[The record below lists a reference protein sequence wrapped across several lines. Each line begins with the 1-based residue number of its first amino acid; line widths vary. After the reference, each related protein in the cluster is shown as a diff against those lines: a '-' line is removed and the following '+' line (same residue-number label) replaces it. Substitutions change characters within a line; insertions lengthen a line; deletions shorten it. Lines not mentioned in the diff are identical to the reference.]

1 MNTVIYARYSAGP
14 RQTDQSIEGQLRVCT
29 DFCKQRGLTVIDT
42 YCDRHISGRTDERPE
57 FQRLIAD
64 AKRKKFEAV
73 VVYKTDRFARNKY
86 DSAVYKRELKRIG
99 IQIFYAAEAIPD
111 GPEGIILESLMEGL
125 AEYYSA
131 ELAQKIKRGMHESAL
146 KCQSTGS
153 GRPLGY
159 RVDEQKH
166 FQIDPESAQTVQT
179 IFEQYIK
186 GESNAAICELLNSRG
201 LRTAQGKPFN
211 KNSINRII
219 KNRKYIGEYRYHD
232 IVVEG
237 GMPAIISKD
246 TFNLAQAE
254 MERRRTRKAPK
265 SPKAEYLL
273 AGRLFCGHC
282 KGPMQGVSGTGKSGN
297 KWYYYYCG
305 NTRGKNKTCDKKQ
318 VSRDRLERAVVDFTV
333 RYILQEDVLE
343 ELARKVHAAQE
354 RQNDTAS
361 EVAFYEK
368 KLADNKKSI
377 ANVLRA
383 IESGAATQ
391 TLPARLQEL
400 ENEQA
405 VILGELSFLKGKH
418 LAFTEDQILFALM
431 KHLEPYPGESEQDYR
446 RRIISDFVSEVY
458 LYDDRLLIYFNISS
472 EDGKLK
478 SADLSNIEG
487 GEFDEGLVSST
498 KMKTVRKGGFHFAVG
513 LRESKF
519 IPPCGGNPFRSTKN
533 KPPARVA
540 LFLLRPANAMPHCA
554 SCCALPRAVVYCT
567 YLSPHRLHKGGLPV
581 STMLERRYRR
591 QHLNCVRH
599 ITLDPKGRGVVRIHM
614 IPPREDAE
622 NAPFLLLLN
631 GSKLVPLNL
640 SWAILLSCFMD
651 RLEPF
656 AGLEIT
662 ESDWN
667 AMAAGAV
674 ARTHKVYPFTSKER
688 LAEDLQ
694 IMIESLVAIARG
706 QEPEAEVAPLTLGEY
721 APEMT
726 APHRMDLMVSAMTRD
741 GAWHCNQKCLHCYAA
756 GQPLSDTPELTT
768 AQWKEVLDRLR
779 AANIPQVTF
788 TGGEPTL
795 RADLVELVDA
805 AQWFVTRL
813 NTNGRLLTPALC
825 QKLYDAS
832 LDSVQV
838 TLYSHDKDIHNALVG
853 ADGFDDTVAGIRAAV
868 AAGLSVSVNT
878 PLCSL
883 NTAYDEMLR
892 FVHGLGVRYVTCSGL
907 IPSGGAVGDESRA
920 TALTEQ
926 QLTDVL
932 TKAVAV
938 AEELE
943 MEMDFTSPGWLKEET
958 LRALGLT
965 LVPSCGAC
973 LSNMAVAPDGG
984 VIPCQSWLSSQPLGN
999 ILADD
1004 WDKIWQSERCAAIR
1018 AKSAKME
1025 QLCQLRESNREE
1037 GTLC

>member
-86 DSAVYKRELKRIG
+86 DSAVYKRELKRNG

-159 RVDEQKH
+159 RVDGQKH

-343 ELARKVHAAQE
+343 KLARKVHAAQE

-361 EVAFYEK
+361 EIAFYEK

-405 VILGELSFLKGKH
+405 VILGEISFLKGKR

-487 GEFDEGLVSST
+487 GEFDEGLVSSRRRISPRRASFRAVSRRSLRSFSWYQT
-498 KMKTVRKGGFHFAVG
+498 EKFPWTSSGPVRFRASVWSVQASRKALSWDTRRKPRSSPRRYRAVRVRPASSRWLVG
-513 LRESKF
+513 SSSMGYPSSWQNSRAS
-519 IPPCGGNPFRSTKN
+519 
-533 KPPARVA
+533 PARVCSPP
-540 LFLLRPANAMPHCA
+540 LR
-554 SCCALPRAVVYCT
+554 
-567 YLSPHRLHKGGLPV
+567 
-581 STMLERRYRR
+581 E
-591 QHLNCVRH
+591 
-599 ITLDPKGRGVVRIHM
+599 
-614 IPPREDAE
+614 E
-622 NAPFLLLLN
+622 
-631 GSKLVPLNL
+631 
-640 SWAILLSCFMD
+640 
-651 RLEPF
+651 
-656 AGLEIT
+656 
-662 ESDWN
+662 
-667 AMAAGAV
+667 
-674 ARTHKVYPFTSKER
+674 
-688 LAEDLQ
+688 
-694 IMIESLVAIARG
+694 
-706 QEPEAEVAPLTLGEY
+706 
-721 APEMT
+721 
-726 APHRMDLMVSAMTRD
+726 
-741 GAWHCNQKCLHCYAA
+741 
-756 GQPLSDTPELTT
+756 
-768 AQWKEVLDRLR
+768 
-779 AANIPQVTF
+779 
-788 TGGEPTL
+788 
-795 RADLVELVDA
+795 
-805 AQWFVTRL
+805 
-813 NTNGRLLTPALC
+813 NGRSRMSSSSPRRF
-825 QKLYDAS
+825 S
-832 LDSVQV
+832 SRRSIHSS
-838 TLYSHDKDIHNALVG
+838 SHG
-853 ADGFDDTVAGIRAAV
+853 
-868 AAGLSVSVNT
+868 
-878 PLCSL
+878 
-883 NTAYDEMLR
+883 
-892 FVHGLGVRYVTCSGL
+892 
-907 IPSGGAVGDESRA
+907 IPSSRISRA
-920 TALTEQ
+920 GR
-926 QLTDVL
+926 
-932 TKAVAV
+932 
-938 AEELE
+938 
-943 MEMDFTSPGWLKEET
+943 SG
-958 LRALGLT
+958 
-965 LVPSCGAC
+965 
-973 LSNMAVAPDGG
+973 
-984 VIPCQSWLSSQPLGN
+984 
-999 ILADD
+999 
-1004 WDKIWQSERCAAIR
+1004 
-1018 AKSAKME
+1018 SATRRGK
-1025 QLCQLRESNREE
+1025 
-1037 GTLC
+1037 

>member
-86 DSAVYKRELKRIG
+86 DSAVYKRELKRNG

-159 RVDEQKH
+159 RVDGQKH

-186 GESNAAICELLNSRG
+186 GESNAAICELLNNRG

-265 SPKAEYLL
+265 PPKAEYLL

-333 RYILQEDVLE
+333 RYILQEEVLE

-361 EVAFYEK
+361 EIAFYEK

-405 VILGELSFLKGKH
+405 VILGEISFLKGKR

-498 KMKTVRKGGFHFAVG
+498 K
-513 LRESKF
+513 
-519 IPPCGGNPFRSTKN
+519 N
-533 KPPARVA
+533 KAICQRQMA
-540 LFLLRPANAMPHCA
+540 LFLGFARAARVTPLYSMACRKSSQALSTALPMCCMVRPTQVFMDLCRGETAMPTAAPSTMPAPIPHQNAVFSISLTLLFAQRQYAPCTAKKSESALLKSAIAVIIFLKSDKKRGSLMTTIYLIRHAEADGNLYRRAHGWYDSVITDRGYRQIAALAKRFA
-554 SCCALPRAVVYCT
+554 STRFDAVYSSDRRRTMTTALSVYKT
-567 YLSPHRLHKGGLPV
+567 HGLPLV
-581 STMLERRYRR
+581 TTPRVREIGIGVWEDHPWAELEHTDGEQLERFNTDAAHWHVAGGE
-591 QHLNCVRH
+591 HLPDVRERMIGALREIAEAH
-599 ITLDPKGRGVVRIHM
+599 PNGTAAVFSHGMAIRLTVGTLQGLSLHEIDGTGH
-614 IPPREDAE
+614 AE
-622 NAPFLLLLN
+622 NTAV
-631 GSKLVPLNL
+631 S
-640 SWAILLSCFMD
+640 
-651 RLEPF
+651 RLEYENGAFRVAYRDDASHLENGLQTLKRQAWLKNARGFEGGIYYVPSGAEGHF
-656 AGLEIT
+656 DVCRAGET
-662 ESDWN
+662 V
-667 AMAAGAV
+667 GAV
-674 ARTHKVYPFTSKER
+674 SVDKCENGLATIGEFWLENDVQGLGFGQQLVGQALSYARAHGCER
-688 LAEDLQ
+688 L
-694 IMIESLVAIARG
+694 STGRIAKG
-706 QEPEAEVAPLTLGEY
+706 
-721 APEMT
+721 
-726 APHRMDLMVSAMTRD
+726 
-741 GAWHCNQKCLHCYAA
+741 N
-756 GQPLSDTPELTT
+756 
-768 AQWKEVLDRLR
+768 
-779 AANIPQVTF
+779 
-788 TGGEPTL
+788 
-795 RADLVELVDA
+795 
-805 AQWFVTRL
+805 
-813 NTNGRLLTPALC
+813 
-825 QKLYDAS
+825 
-832 LDSVQV
+832 
-838 TLYSHDKDIHNALVG
+838 
-853 ADGFDDTVAGIRAAV
+853 
-868 AAGLSVSVNT
+868 
-878 PLCSL
+878 
-883 NTAYDEMLR
+883 
-892 FVHGLGVRYVTCSGL
+892 
-907 IPSGGAVGDESRA
+907 
-920 TALTEQ
+920 
-926 QLTDVL
+926 
-932 TKAVAV
+932 
-938 AEELE
+938 
-943 MEMDFTSPGWLKEET
+943 
-958 LRALGLT
+958 ALGLRRAREWGFT
-965 LVPSCGAC
+965 QTGEGADWLEFQKNFEYDEESCWKK
-973 LSNMAVAPDGG
+973 LQE
-984 VIPCQSWLSSQPLGN
+984 VIE
-999 ILADD
+999 
-1004 WDKIWQSERCAAIR
+1004 KE
-1018 AKSAKME
+1018 K
-1025 QLCQLRESNREE
+1025 
-1037 GTLC
+1037 

>member
-86 DSAVYKRELKRIG
+86 DSAVYKRELKRNG

-159 RVDEQKH
+159 RVDEQKR

-333 RYILQEDVLE
+333 RYILQEDILE

-361 EVAFYEK
+361 EIAFYEK

-446 RRIISDFVSEVY
+446 RRIISNFVSEVY

-487 GEFDEGLVSST
+487 GEFDEGLV
-498 KMKTVRKGGFHFAVG
+498 
-513 LRESKF
+513 
-519 IPPCGGNPFRSTKN
+519 ISTKN
-533 KPPARVA
+533 KEAHFRVPLYFCWGYFILPSPAMRAVISSMRSSGNGGSHRGLMAMDMSFMGLSSAATRLELSAPQRLQRWMIAHSPPLRTQTATGSMMPPQSAARSPG
-540 LFLLRPANAMPHCA
+540 LMSTCRLERQLEQWLRWSLPA
-554 SCCALPRAVVYCT
+554 SCGVQSRPQTLQV
-567 YLSPHRLHKGGLPV
+567 KV
-581 STMLERRYRR
+581 S
-591 QHLNCVRH
+591 
-599 ITLDPKGRGVVRIHM
+599 
-614 IPPREDAE
+614 
-622 NAPFLLLLN
+622 
-631 GSKLVPLNL
+631 
-640 SWAILLSCFMD
+640 
-651 RLEPF
+651 
-656 AGLEIT
+656 
-662 ESDWN
+662 
-667 AMAAGAV
+667 
-674 ARTHKVYPFTSKER
+674 
-688 LAEDLQ
+688 LQ
-694 IMIESLVAIARG
+694 G
-706 QEPEAEVAPLTLGEY
+706 
-721 APEMT
+721 
-726 APHRMDLMVSAMTRD
+726 
-741 GAWHCNQKCLHCYAA
+741 W
-756 GQPLSDTPELTT
+756 
-768 AQWKEVLDRLR
+768 VL
-779 AANIPQVTF
+779 
-788 TGGEPTL
+788 
-795 RADLVELVDA
+795 
-805 AQWFVTRL
+805 
-813 NTNGRLLTPALC
+813 
-825 QKLYDAS
+825 
-832 LDSVQV
+832 
-838 TLYSHDKDIHNALVG
+838 
-853 ADGFDDTVAGIRAAV
+853 
-868 AAGLSVSVNT
+868 
-878 PLCSL
+878 
-883 NTAYDEMLR
+883 
-892 FVHGLGVRYVTCSGL
+892 
-907 IPSGGAVGDESRA
+907 
-920 TALTEQ
+920 
-926 QLTDVL
+926 
-932 TKAVAV
+932 
-938 AEELE
+938 
-943 MEMDFTSPGWLKEET
+943 
-958 LRALGLT
+958 
-965 LVPSCGAC
+965 
-973 LSNMAVAPDGG
+973 
-984 VIPCQSWLSSQPLGN
+984 
-999 ILADD
+999 
-1004 WDKIWQSERCAAIR
+1004 
-1018 AKSAKME
+1018 
-1025 QLCQLRESNREE
+1025 
-1037 GTLC
+1037 

>member
-86 DSAVYKRELKRIG
+86 DSAVYKRELKRNG

-146 KCQSTGS
+146 KCQSTGN

-159 RVDEQKH
+159 RVDEQKR

-361 EVAFYEK
+361 EIAFYEK

-405 VILGELSFLKGKH
+405 VILGELSFLKGKR

-458 LYDDRLLIYFNISS
+458 LYDNRLLIYFNISS

-487 GEFDEGLVSST
+487 GEFDEGLISST
-498 KMKTVRKGGFHFAVG
+498 ISLAVILVK
-513 LRESKF
+513 LR
-519 IPPCGGNPFRSTKN
+519 
-533 KPPARVA
+533 
-540 LFLLRPANAMPHCA
+540 
-554 SCCALPRAVVYCT
+554 RAFCVDTLMFELDREVYCMKKV
-567 YLSPHRLHKGGLPV
+567 LSVSIKTIIFFVGWAICVSVIPIPDTASAVIWRFWAELIPLLSVIAITLIFWLADQKKIRLHLTGKPVYNIILGGVTGTIWLGASVGILSILGVVQIEGKNQIAMLWLWLLAAFLNTVMQEMLVRGYLYQMIKSNGSIAAAIIVSTGLFTFAHGGAFEAGILPV
-581 STMLERRYRR
+581 LNVITMSLFMTAVLEYTGSLIAPIVI
-591 QHLNCVRH
+591 HFLWN
-599 ITLDPKGRGVVRIHM
+599 GV
-614 IPPREDAE
+614 
-622 NAPFLLLLN
+622 
-631 GSKLVPLNL
+631 G
-640 SWAILLSCFMD
+640 AIILGGVS
-651 RLEPF
+651 
-656 AGLEIT
+656 
-662 ESDWN
+662 
-667 AMAAGAV
+667 
-674 ARTHKVYPFTSKER
+674 
-688 LAEDLQ
+688 LAEDYPHLFDMT
-694 IMIESLVAIARG
+694 IHGNPILSGGSCKIEGSII
-706 QEPEAEVAPLTLGEY
+706 
-721 APEMT
+721 
-726 APHRMDLMVSAMTRD
+726 
-741 GAWHCNQKCLHCYAA
+741 
-756 GQPLSDTPELTT
+756 
-768 AQWKEVLDRLR
+768 VLFMNL
-779 AANIPQVTF
+779 AFLI
-788 TGGEPTL
+788 
-795 RADLVELVDA
+795 
-805 AQWFVTRL
+805 
-813 NTNGRLLTPALC
+813 
-825 QKLYDAS
+825 
-832 LDSVQV
+832 
-838 TLYSHDKDIHNALVG
+838 
-853 ADGFDDTVAGIRAAV
+853 GFV
-868 AAGLSVSVNT
+868 AAKKRK
-878 PLCSL
+878 
-883 NTAYDEMLR
+883 DR
-892 FVHGLGVRYVTCSGL
+892 
-907 IPSGGAVGDESRA
+907 
-920 TALTEQ
+920 
-926 QLTDVL
+926 
-932 TKAVAV
+932 
-938 AEELE
+938 
-943 MEMDFTSPGWLKEET
+943 
-958 LRALGLT
+958 
-965 LVPSCGAC
+965 
-973 LSNMAVAPDGG
+973 
-984 VIPCQSWLSSQPLGN
+984 
-999 ILADD
+999 
-1004 WDKIWQSERCAAIR
+1004 
-1018 AKSAKME
+1018 
-1025 QLCQLRESNREE
+1025 NR
-1037 GTLC
+1037 

>member
-86 DSAVYKRELKRIG
+86 DSAVYKRELKRNG

-159 RVDEQKH
+159 RVDGQKR

-361 EVAFYEK
+361 EIAFYEK

-418 LAFTEDQILFALM
+418 LAFTEDQILFALV

-498 KMKTVRKGGFHFAVG
+498 K
-513 LRESKF
+513 
-519 IPPCGGNPFRSTKN
+519 N
-533 KPPARVA
+533 KAICLWQMA
-540 LFLLRPANAMPHCA
+540 LFLGFARAARVTPLYSMACRKSSQALSTALPMCCMVRPTQVFMDLCRGETAMPTAAPSTMPAPIPHQNAVFSISLTLLFAQRQYAPCA
-554 SCCALPRAVVYCT
+554 AKKSEIALLKSAIAVIIFLKSDKKRGSLMTTIYLIRHAEADGNLYRRAHGWYDSVITDRGYRQIAALAKRFASTRFDAVYSSDRRRT
-567 YLSPHRLHKGGLPV
+567 MTTALSVYKTHGLPLV
-581 STMLERRYRR
+581 TTPRVREIGIGVWEDHPWAELERTDGEQLERFNTDAAHWHVAGGEY
-591 QHLNCVRH
+591 LPDVRERMIGALREIAEAH
-599 ITLDPKGRGVVRIHM
+599 PNGTAAVFSHGMAIRLTVGTLQGLSLHEIDGTGH
-614 IPPREDAE
+614 AE
-622 NAPFLLLLN
+622 NTAVSCLEYEN
-631 GSKLVPLNL
+631 GAFRVAYRDDASHLENGLQTLKRQAWLKNARGFEGGIYYVP
-640 SWAILLSCFMD
+640 SGAEGHFDVC
-651 RLEPF
+651 R
-656 AGLEIT
+656 AGET
-662 ESDWN
+662 V
-667 AMAAGAV
+667 GAV
-674 ARTHKVYPFTSKER
+674 SVDKCENGLAVIGEFWLENDVQGLGFGQQLVGQALSYARAHGCER
-688 LAEDLQ
+688 L
-694 IMIESLVAIARG
+694 STGRIAKSNEHGLRRAREWG
-706 QEPEAEVAPLTLGEY
+706 FTQTGE
-721 APEMT
+721 
-726 APHRMDLMVSAMTRD
+726 
-741 GAWHCNQKCLHCYAA
+741 
-756 GQPLSDTPELTT
+756 
-768 AQWKEVLDRLR
+768 
-779 AANIPQVTF
+779 
-788 TGGEPTL
+788 
-795 RADLVELVDA
+795 
-805 AQWFVTRL
+805 
-813 NTNGRLLTPALC
+813 
-825 QKLYDAS
+825 
-832 LDSVQV
+832 
-838 TLYSHDKDIHNALVG
+838 G
-853 ADGFDDTVAGIRAAV
+853 ADWLEFQK
-868 AAGLSVSVNT
+868 NFE
-878 PLCSL
+878 
-883 NTAYDEMLR
+883 YDE
-892 FVHGLGVRYVTCSGL
+892 
-907 IPSGGAVGDESRA
+907 ESCWKK
-920 TALTEQ
+920 LQE
-926 QLTDVL
+926 VI
-932 TKAVAV
+932 
-938 AEELE
+938 E
-943 MEMDFTSPGWLKEET
+943 KE
-958 LRALGLT
+958 
-965 LVPSCGAC
+965 
-973 LSNMAVAPDGG
+973 
-984 VIPCQSWLSSQPLGN
+984 
-999 ILADD
+999 
-1004 WDKIWQSERCAAIR
+1004 K
-1018 AKSAKME
+1018 
-1025 QLCQLRESNREE
+1025 
-1037 GTLC
+1037 

>member
-86 DSAVYKRELKRIG
+86 DSAVYKRELKRNG

-201 LRTAQGKPFN
+201 LRTAQGKLFN

-343 ELARKVHAAQE
+343 ELARKVHVAQE

-361 EVAFYEK
+361 EIAFYEK

-383 IESGAATQ
+383 IESGASTQ

-405 VILGELSFLKGKH
+405 VILGELSFLKGKR

-487 GEFDEGLVSST
+487 GEFDEGLISST
-498 KMKTVRKGGFHFAVG
+498 KKKAICLWQM
-513 LRESKF
+513 
-519 IPPCGGNPFRSTKN
+519 
-533 KPPARVA
+533 A
-540 LFLLRPANAMPHCA
+540 LFLGFARAARVTLLYSMVCRKSSQALSTALPMCCMVRPTQVFMDLCRGETAMPTAAPSTMPAPIPHQNAVFSISLTLLFAQRQYAPCA
-554 SCCALPRAVVYCT
+554 AKKSEIALLKSAIAVIIFLKSDKKRGSLMTTIYLIRHAEADGNLYRRAHGWYDSVITDRGYRQIAALAKRFASTRFDAVYSSDRRRT
-567 YLSPHRLHKGGLPV
+567 MTTALSVYKTHGLPLV
-581 STMLERRYRR
+581 TTPRVREIGIGVWEDHPWAELERTDGEQLERFNTDAAHWHVAGGEY
-591 QHLNCVRH
+591 LPDVRERMIGALREIAEAH
-599 ITLDPKGRGVVRIHM
+599 PNGTVAVFSHGMAIRLTVGTLQGLSLHEIDGTGH
-614 IPPREDAE
+614 AE
-622 NAPFLLLLN
+622 NTAVSCLEYEDGAFRVAYRDDASHLEN
-631 GSKLVPLNL
+631 GLQTLKRQAWLKNARGFEGGIYYVP
-640 SWAILLSCFMD
+640 SGAEGHFDVC
-651 RLEPF
+651 R
-656 AGLEIT
+656 AGET
-662 ESDWN
+662 V
-667 AMAAGAV
+667 GAV
-674 ARTHKVYPFTSKER
+674 SVDKCENGLAVIGEFWLENDVQGLGFGQQLVGQALSYARAHGCER
-688 LAEDLQ
+688 L
-694 IMIESLVAIARG
+694 STGRIAKG
-706 QEPEAEVAPLTLGEY
+706 
-721 APEMT
+721 
-726 APHRMDLMVSAMTRD
+726 
-741 GAWHCNQKCLHCYAA
+741 N
-756 GQPLSDTPELTT
+756 
-768 AQWKEVLDRLR
+768 
-779 AANIPQVTF
+779 
-788 TGGEPTL
+788 
-795 RADLVELVDA
+795 
-805 AQWFVTRL
+805 
-813 NTNGRLLTPALC
+813 
-825 QKLYDAS
+825 
-832 LDSVQV
+832 
-838 TLYSHDKDIHNALVG
+838 
-853 ADGFDDTVAGIRAAV
+853 
-868 AAGLSVSVNT
+868 
-878 PLCSL
+878 
-883 NTAYDEMLR
+883 
-892 FVHGLGVRYVTCSGL
+892 
-907 IPSGGAVGDESRA
+907 
-920 TALTEQ
+920 
-926 QLTDVL
+926 
-932 TKAVAV
+932 
-938 AEELE
+938 
-943 MEMDFTSPGWLKEET
+943 
-958 LRALGLT
+958 ALGLRRAQEWGFT
-965 LVPSCGAC
+965 QTGEGADWLEFQKNFEYDEESCWKK
-973 LSNMAVAPDGG
+973 LQE
-984 VIPCQSWLSSQPLGN
+984 VIE
-999 ILADD
+999 
-1004 WDKIWQSERCAAIR
+1004 KE
-1018 AKSAKME
+1018 K
-1025 QLCQLRESNREE
+1025 
-1037 GTLC
+1037 

>member
-86 DSAVYKRELKRIG
+86 DSAVYKQELKRNG

-354 RQNDTAS
+354 CQNDTAS
-361 EVAFYEK
+361 EIAFYEK

-498 KMKTVRKGGFHFAVG
+498 TKTKLKAMIQ
-513 LRESKF
+513 LRFFIFLTSKF
-519 IPPCGGNPFRSTKN
+519 VRAIIASNLNNPYMEFWRCGMNR
-533 KPPARVA
+533 
-540 LFLLRPANAMPHCA
+540 
-554 SCCALPRAVVYCT
+554 
-567 YLSPHRLHKGGLPV
+567 
-581 STMLERRYRR
+581 
-591 QHLNCVRH
+591 
-599 ITLDPKGRGVVRIHM
+599 
-614 IPPREDAE
+614 
-622 NAPFLLLLN
+622 
-631 GSKLVPLNL
+631 
-640 SWAILLSCFMD
+640 
-651 RLEPF
+651 
-656 AGLEIT
+656 GLEFVHK
-662 ESDWN
+662 SML
-667 AMAAGAV
+667 AYSAAC
-674 ARTHKVYPFTSKER
+674 RP
-688 LAEDLQ
+688 
-694 IMIESLVAIARG
+694 
-706 QEPEAEVAPLTLGEY
+706 
-721 APEMT
+721 
-726 APHRMDLMVSAMTRD
+726 
-741 GAWHCNQKCLHCYAA
+741 
-756 GQPLSDTPELTT
+756 
-768 AQWKEVLDRLR
+768 
-779 AANIPQVTF
+779 
-788 TGGEPTL
+788 
-795 RADLVELVDA
+795 
-805 AQWFVTRL
+805 
-813 NTNGRLLTPALC
+813 LC
-825 QKLYDAS
+825 QKLKLTQTAFDILMFLANNPCYKTAS
-832 LDSVQV
+832 EIVE
-838 TLYSHDKDIHNALVG
+838 
-853 ADGFDDTVAGIRAAV
+853 IRHIKAN
-868 AAGLSVSVNT
+868 LVSVNVDR
-878 PLCSL
+878 LVREGYL
-883 NTAYDEMLR
+883 LR
-892 FVHGLGVRYVTCSGL
+892 QPVKGDRRKTEL
-907 IPSGGAVGDESRA
+907 IC
-920 TALTEQ
+920 TALAQPVIEQ
-926 QLTDVL
+926 GRTVQDNFMKDLLRGMDEAMQAAFFSAITIIDRNMD
-932 TKAVAV
+932 
-938 AEELE
+938 EL
-943 MEMDFTSPGWLKEET
+943 LKE
-958 LRALGLT
+958 
-965 LVPSCGAC
+965 
-973 LSNMAVAPDGG
+973 M
-984 VIPCQSWLSSQPLGN
+984 
-999 ILADD
+999 
-1004 WDKIWQSERCAAIR
+1004 K
-1018 AKSAKME
+1018 
-1025 QLCQLRESNREE
+1025 
-1037 GTLC
+1037 

>member
-86 DSAVYKRELKRIG
+86 DSAVYKRELKRNG

-159 RVDEQKH
+159 RVDEQKR

-237 GMPAIISKD
+237 GMPAIIPKD

-333 RYILQEDVLE
+333 RYILQEEVLE

-361 EVAFYEK
+361 EIAFYEK

-405 VILGELSFLKGKH
+405 VILGEISFLKGKR

-498 KMKTVRKGGFHFAVG
+498 ISLAVILVK
-513 LRESKF
+513 LR
-519 IPPCGGNPFRSTKN
+519 
-533 KPPARVA
+533 
-540 LFLLRPANAMPHCA
+540 
-554 SCCALPRAVVYCT
+554 RAFCVDTLMFELDREVYCMKKV
-567 YLSPHRLHKGGLPV
+567 LSVSIKTIIFFVGWAICVSVIPIPDTASAVIWRFWAELIPLLSVIAITLIFWLADQKKIRLHLTGKPVYNIILGGVTGTIWLGASVGILSILGVVQIEGKNQIAMLWLWLLAAFLNTVMQEMLVRGYLYQMIKNNGSIAAAIIVSTGLFTFAHGGAFEAGILPV
-581 STMLERRYRR
+581 LNVITMSLFMTAVLEYTGSLIAPIVI
-591 QHLNCVRH
+591 HFLWN
-599 ITLDPKGRGVVRIHM
+599 GV
-614 IPPREDAE
+614 
-622 NAPFLLLLN
+622 
-631 GSKLVPLNL
+631 G
-640 SWAILLSCFMD
+640 AIILGGVS
-651 RLEPF
+651 
-656 AGLEIT
+656 
-662 ESDWN
+662 
-667 AMAAGAV
+667 
-674 ARTHKVYPFTSKER
+674 
-688 LAEDLQ
+688 LAEDYPHLFDMT
-694 IMIESLVAIARG
+694 IHGNPILSGGSCKIEGSII
-706 QEPEAEVAPLTLGEY
+706 
-721 APEMT
+721 
-726 APHRMDLMVSAMTRD
+726 
-741 GAWHCNQKCLHCYAA
+741 
-756 GQPLSDTPELTT
+756 
-768 AQWKEVLDRLR
+768 VLFMNL
-779 AANIPQVTF
+779 AFLI
-788 TGGEPTL
+788 
-795 RADLVELVDA
+795 
-805 AQWFVTRL
+805 
-813 NTNGRLLTPALC
+813 
-825 QKLYDAS
+825 
-832 LDSVQV
+832 
-838 TLYSHDKDIHNALVG
+838 
-853 ADGFDDTVAGIRAAV
+853 GFV
-868 AAGLSVSVNT
+868 AAKKRK
-878 PLCSL
+878 
-883 NTAYDEMLR
+883 DR
-892 FVHGLGVRYVTCSGL
+892 
-907 IPSGGAVGDESRA
+907 
-920 TALTEQ
+920 
-926 QLTDVL
+926 
-932 TKAVAV
+932 
-938 AEELE
+938 
-943 MEMDFTSPGWLKEET
+943 
-958 LRALGLT
+958 
-965 LVPSCGAC
+965 
-973 LSNMAVAPDGG
+973 
-984 VIPCQSWLSSQPLGN
+984 
-999 ILADD
+999 
-1004 WDKIWQSERCAAIR
+1004 
-1018 AKSAKME
+1018 
-1025 QLCQLRESNREE
+1025 NR
-1037 GTLC
+1037 

>member
-86 DSAVYKRELKRIG
+86 DSAVYKRELKRNG

-159 RVDEQKH
+159 RVDEQKR

-333 RYILQEDVLE
+333 RYILQEEVLE

-361 EVAFYEK
+361 EIAFYEK

-405 VILGELSFLKGKH
+405 VILGEISFLKGKR

-498 KMKTVRKGGFHFAVG
+498 ISLAVILVK
-513 LRESKF
+513 LR
-519 IPPCGGNPFRSTKN
+519 
-533 KPPARVA
+533 
-540 LFLLRPANAMPHCA
+540 
-554 SCCALPRAVVYCT
+554 RAFCVDTLMFELDREVYCMKKV
-567 YLSPHRLHKGGLPV
+567 LSVSIKTIIFFVGWAICVSVIPIPDTASAVIWRFWAELIPLLSVIAITLIFWLADQKKIRLHLTGKPVYNIILGGVTGTIWLGASVGILSILGVVQIEGKNQIAMLWLWLLAAFLNTVMQEMLVRGYLYQMIKSNGSIAAAIIVSTGLFTFAHGGAFEAGILPV
-581 STMLERRYRR
+581 LNVITMSLFMTAVLEYTGSLIAPIVI
-591 QHLNCVRH
+591 HFLWN
-599 ITLDPKGRGVVRIHM
+599 GV
-614 IPPREDAE
+614 
-622 NAPFLLLLN
+622 
-631 GSKLVPLNL
+631 G
-640 SWAILLSCFMD
+640 AIILGGVS
-651 RLEPF
+651 
-656 AGLEIT
+656 
-662 ESDWN
+662 
-667 AMAAGAV
+667 
-674 ARTHKVYPFTSKER
+674 
-688 LAEDLQ
+688 LAEDYPHLFDMT
-694 IMIESLVAIARG
+694 IHGNPILSGGSCKIEGSII
-706 QEPEAEVAPLTLGEY
+706 
-721 APEMT
+721 
-726 APHRMDLMVSAMTRD
+726 
-741 GAWHCNQKCLHCYAA
+741 
-756 GQPLSDTPELTT
+756 
-768 AQWKEVLDRLR
+768 VLFMNL
-779 AANIPQVTF
+779 AFLI
-788 TGGEPTL
+788 
-795 RADLVELVDA
+795 
-805 AQWFVTRL
+805 
-813 NTNGRLLTPALC
+813 
-825 QKLYDAS
+825 
-832 LDSVQV
+832 
-838 TLYSHDKDIHNALVG
+838 
-853 ADGFDDTVAGIRAAV
+853 GFV
-868 AAGLSVSVNT
+868 AAKKRK
-878 PLCSL
+878 
-883 NTAYDEMLR
+883 DR
-892 FVHGLGVRYVTCSGL
+892 
-907 IPSGGAVGDESRA
+907 
-920 TALTEQ
+920 
-926 QLTDVL
+926 
-932 TKAVAV
+932 
-938 AEELE
+938 
-943 MEMDFTSPGWLKEET
+943 
-958 LRALGLT
+958 
-965 LVPSCGAC
+965 
-973 LSNMAVAPDGG
+973 
-984 VIPCQSWLSSQPLGN
+984 
-999 ILADD
+999 
-1004 WDKIWQSERCAAIR
+1004 
-1018 AKSAKME
+1018 
-1025 QLCQLRESNREE
+1025 NR
-1037 GTLC
+1037 

>member
-86 DSAVYKRELKRIG
+86 DSAVYKRELKRNG

-333 RYILQEDVLE
+333 RYILQEEVLE

-361 EVAFYEK
+361 EIAFYEK

-405 VILGELSFLKGKH
+405 VILGEISFLKGKR

-498 KMKTVRKGGFHFAVG
+498 ISLAVILVK
-513 LRESKF
+513 LR
-519 IPPCGGNPFRSTKN
+519 
-533 KPPARVA
+533 
-540 LFLLRPANAMPHCA
+540 
-554 SCCALPRAVVYCT
+554 RAFCVDTLMFELDREVYCMKKV
-567 YLSPHRLHKGGLPV
+567 LSVSIKTIIFFVGWAICVSVIPIPDTASAVIWRFWAELIPLLSVIAITLIFWLADQKKIRLHLTGKPVYNIILGGVTGTIWLGASVGILSILGVVQIEGKNQIAMLWLWLLAAFLNTVMQEMLVRGYLYQMIKSNGSIAAAIIVSTGLFTFAHGGAFEAGILPV
-581 STMLERRYRR
+581 LNVITMSLFMTAVLEYTGSLIAPIVI
-591 QHLNCVRH
+591 HFLWN
-599 ITLDPKGRGVVRIHM
+599 GV
-614 IPPREDAE
+614 
-622 NAPFLLLLN
+622 
-631 GSKLVPLNL
+631 G
-640 SWAILLSCFMD
+640 AIILGGVS
-651 RLEPF
+651 
-656 AGLEIT
+656 
-662 ESDWN
+662 
-667 AMAAGAV
+667 
-674 ARTHKVYPFTSKER
+674 
-688 LAEDLQ
+688 LAEDYPHLFDMT
-694 IMIESLVAIARG
+694 IHGNSILSGGSCKIEGSII
-706 QEPEAEVAPLTLGEY
+706 
-721 APEMT
+721 
-726 APHRMDLMVSAMTRD
+726 
-741 GAWHCNQKCLHCYAA
+741 
-756 GQPLSDTPELTT
+756 
-768 AQWKEVLDRLR
+768 VLFMNL
-779 AANIPQVTF
+779 AFLI
-788 TGGEPTL
+788 
-795 RADLVELVDA
+795 
-805 AQWFVTRL
+805 
-813 NTNGRLLTPALC
+813 
-825 QKLYDAS
+825 
-832 LDSVQV
+832 
-838 TLYSHDKDIHNALVG
+838 
-853 ADGFDDTVAGIRAAV
+853 GFV
-868 AAGLSVSVNT
+868 AAKKRK
-878 PLCSL
+878 
-883 NTAYDEMLR
+883 DR
-892 FVHGLGVRYVTCSGL
+892 
-907 IPSGGAVGDESRA
+907 
-920 TALTEQ
+920 
-926 QLTDVL
+926 
-932 TKAVAV
+932 
-938 AEELE
+938 
-943 MEMDFTSPGWLKEET
+943 
-958 LRALGLT
+958 
-965 LVPSCGAC
+965 
-973 LSNMAVAPDGG
+973 
-984 VIPCQSWLSSQPLGN
+984 
-999 ILADD
+999 
-1004 WDKIWQSERCAAIR
+1004 
-1018 AKSAKME
+1018 
-1025 QLCQLRESNREE
+1025 NR
-1037 GTLC
+1037 